1 MNKKNVIII
10 MIDGGRLDRAQ
21 NSPTFEKLKSN
32 SSFFS
37 NSITYGPHT
46 IAAMHAVFSGS
57 YGSRTGTNSY
67 WSTYEFKKNKFK
79 TLTEYLKDSNY
90 ETYADVI
97 NQLVVPKQGFDF
109 YTIHD
114 ELNDNLVERHK
125 NLLDEIN
132 SKKLNNKN
140 FFLYLHYSNIHTG
153 IMNEVLKVYD
163 NFSNDFFSNKNK
175 NELRYDK
182 LFQAAESYLN
192 QILDKIYELEF
203 DKNSI
208 ILVMS
213 DHGVS
218 VGEKIGE
225 RAYGAFCYDYT
236 LRTFTYFLI
245 PNSDAIEIKQQ
256 IRTVD
261 FMPTILDF
269 LNISLDTTYSNLD
282 GESLLPLIDGKSFS
296 ENYAFSETGNPLHEK
311 SPPKEP
317 NTQSIRSSEWKLIFN
332 DYNQTKELYN
342 LQLDPDETNNLI
354 GTGEKIEEV
363 LWIELQNLIN
373 THD

>member
-317 NTQSIRSSEWKLIFN
+317 NTKSIRSSEWKLIFN

-342 LQLDPDETNNLI
+342 LQLDPHETNNLI

-373 THD
+373 KHD